1 MARGGVNKA
10 VVQAARLAIL
20 ARGEN
25 PSIDAVRIEMGNTG
39 SKTTIHRYLKEL
51 DDSESRLTITEAPI
65 DDELGELVARLALR
79 LKEKAQ
85 EPIDL
90 ALAQFEQHKAALLA
104 QVETLEAAHAELKQQ
119 FDIQAS
125 ALAEE
130 SAALQTA
137 NTSLQTEQTRN
148 AGLSQACSDYEL
160 RITDKDEQ
168 IRSLEEKH
176 LHAREALE
184 HYRTAIKEQRE
195 QEQRRHEGQLQQ
207 VQAELRQAQQSAMVR
222 QDEITQ
228 LHRDNERLLIEH
240 RVTLKELTA
249 LQAQTRKDQAL
260 QQKLGEQL
268 NLIESERTLLQER
281 LRVAVLE
288 SQPRQR
294 QHRKP
299 DQSATGVRM
308 VTNSSAAVG
317 CTPMVS
323 SKCCLVAPALSAI
336 ARPCTI
342 SPASGPTMWQP
353 NTLSVSASTTSFI
366 KVFSWQSVNVSF
378 MGRKRLSKIC
388 TLWPFFF
395 ASSSVRPTVPMFGR
409 LNTAVGIIA

>member
-1 MARGGVNKA
+1 MARGGINKA
-10 VVQAARLAIL
+10 VVQTARLAIL

-51 DDSESRLTITEAPI
+51 DESETRVTITEAPI
-65 DDELGELVARLALR
+65 DDELGELVARLAQR

-90 ALAQFEQHKAALLA
+90 ALAQFEQQKAALLA
-104 QVETLEAAHAELKQQ
+104 QVQALEEAHGQLKQQ
-119 FDIQAS
+119 FDIQTA

-130 SAALQTA
+130 SAALHTA
-137 NTSLQTEQTRN
+137 STSLQTEQTRN

-160 RITDKDEQ
+160 RINDKDEQ

-176 LHAREALE
+176 LHARDALE

-240 RVTLKELTA
+240 RVTVKELTA
-249 LQAQTRKDQAL
+249 LQEQSRKDQA
-260 QQKLGEQL
+260 QQLKLSEQVG
-268 NLIESERTLLQER
+268 LIDSERTLLQER

-288 SQPRQR
+288 SQSRQEALTEH
-294 QHRKP
+294 QH
-299 DQSATGVRM
+299 
-308 VTNSSAAVG
+308 TNKALELELIKAQASIEALRLAAAVAA
-317 CTPMVS
+317 TPEAT
-323 SKCCLVAPALSAI
+323 SKA
-336 ARPCTI
+336 
-342 SPASGPTMWQP
+342 
-353 NTLSVSASTTSFI
+353 
-366 KVFSWQSVNVSF
+366 
-378 MGRKRLSKIC
+378 
-388 TLWPFFF
+388 
-395 ASSSVRPTVPMFGR
+395 
-409 LNTAVGIIA
+409 

>member
-1 MARGGVNKA
+1 MARGGINKA
-10 VVQAARLAIL
+10 VVQTARLAIL

-51 DDSESRLTITEAPI
+51 DDSETRLTITEAPI
-65 DDELGELVARLALR
+65 DDELGELVSRLAQR

-90 ALAQFEQHKAALLA
+90 ALAQFEQQKAALLT
-104 QVETLEAAHAELKQQ
+104 QLETLEEAHGQLKQQ
-119 FDIQAS
+119 FDIQAA

-137 NTSLQTEQTRN
+137 SSSLQIEQTRN

-160 RITDKDEQ
+160 RINDKDEQ

-176 LHAREALE
+176 LHARDALE
-184 HYRTAIKEQRE
+184 HYRNAIKDQRE

-207 VQAELRQAQQSAMVR
+207 VQAELRQAQQSALVR

-240 RVTLKELTA
+240 RVTTKELAA
-249 LQAQTRKDQAL
+249 LQENTRKDQA
-260 QQKLGEQL
+260 QQLKLSEQVSR
-268 NLIESERTLLQER
+268 IDSERTLLQER

-288 SQPRQR
+288 SQSRQAALTEH
-294 QHRKP
+294 QH
-299 DQSATGVRM
+299 
-308 VTNSSAAVG
+308 TNKTLELDLIKAQASIEALRLAAVIAT
-317 CTPMVS
+317 TPE
-323 SKCCLVAPALSAI
+323 AEP
-336 ARPCTI
+336 
-342 SPASGPTMWQP
+342 QD
-353 NTLSVSASTTSFI
+353 
-366 KVFSWQSVNVSF
+366 
-378 MGRKRLSKIC
+378 
-388 TLWPFFF
+388 
-395 ASSSVRPTVPMFGR
+395 
-409 LNTAVGIIA
+409 

>member
-1 MARGGVNKA
+1 MARGGINKA
-10 VVQAARLAIL
+10 VVQTARLAIL

-51 DDSESRLTITEAPI
+51 DDSESRATITEAPI
-65 DDELGELVARLALR
+65 DDELGELVARLAQR
-79 LKEKAQ
+79 LKDKAQ

-90 ALAQFEQHKAALLA
+90 ALAHFEQQKAALLA
-104 QVETLEAAHAELKQQ
+104 QIETLEAAHADLKQQ
-119 FDIQAS
+119 FEIQSS

-137 NTSLQTEQTRN
+137 STSLQTEQTRN

-176 LHAREALE
+176 LHARDALE
-184 HYRTAIKEQRE
+184 HYRNAIKEQRE

-240 RVTLKELTA
+240 RVTAKELAA
-249 LQAQTRKDQAL
+249 LQEQNRKDQAA
-260 QQKLGEQL
+260 QQKLSEQV

-288 SQPRQR
+288 SQSRQEALAE
-294 QHRKP
+294 QL
-299 DQSATGVRM
+299 QSNKSLELDLVKAQASIEALRLA
-308 VTNSSAAVG
+308 AAVAAAPEA
-317 CTPMVS
+317 TPQ
-323 SKCCLVAPALSAI
+323 
-336 ARPCTI
+336 
-342 SPASGPTMWQP
+342 G
-353 NTLSVSASTTSFI
+353 
-366 KVFSWQSVNVSF
+366 
-378 MGRKRLSKIC
+378 
-388 TLWPFFF
+388 
-395 ASSSVRPTVPMFGR
+395 
-409 LNTAVGIIA
+409 

>member
-1 MARGGVNKA
+1 MARGGINKA
-10 VVQAARLAIL
+10 VVQTARLAIL

-51 DDSESRLTITEAPI
+51 DESETRVTITEAPI
-65 DDELGELVARLALR
+65 DDELGELVARLAQR

-90 ALAQFEQHKAALLA
+90 ALAQFEQQKAALLA
-104 QVETLEAAHAELKQQ
+104 QVQALEEAHGQLKHQ
-119 FDIQAS
+119 FDIQAA

-130 SAALQTA
+130 SAALHIA
-137 NTSLQTEQTRN
+137 STSLQTEQTRN

-160 RITDKDEQ
+160 RINDKDEQ

-176 LHAREALE
+176 LHARDALE

-240 RVTLKELTA
+240 RVTVKELTA
-249 LQAQTRKDQAL
+249 LQEQSRKDQA
-260 QQKLGEQL
+260 QQLKLSEQVG
-268 NLIESERTLLQER
+268 LIDSERTLLQER

-288 SQPRQR
+288 NQSRQEALTEH
-294 QHRKP
+294 QH
-299 DQSATGVRM
+299 
-308 VTNSSAAVG
+308 TNKALELELIKAQASIEALRLAAAVAA
-317 CTPMVS
+317 TPE
-323 SKCCLVAPALSAI
+323 
-336 ARPCTI
+336 
-342 SPASGPTMWQP
+342 
-353 NTLSVSASTTSFI
+353 TTS
-366 KVFSWQSVNVSF
+366 K
-378 MGRKRLSKIC
+378 
-388 TLWPFFF
+388 
-395 ASSSVRPTVPMFGR
+395 A
-409 LNTAVGIIA
+409 

>member
-1 MARGGVNKA
+1 MARGGINKA
-10 VVQAARLAIL
+10 VVQTARLAII

-51 DDSESRLTITEAPI
+51 DESETRLTITEAPI
-65 DDELGELVARLALR
+65 DDELGELVARLAQR

-90 ALAQFEQHKAALLA
+90 ALAQFEQQKAALLA
-104 QVETLEAAHAELKQQ
+104 QIEDLEEAHSQLKQQ
-119 FDIQAS
+119 FDIQSA

-137 NTSLQTEQTRN
+137 STSLQTEQTRN

-160 RITDKDEQ
+160 RINDKDEQ

-176 LHAREALE
+176 LHARDALE
-184 HYRTAIKEQRE
+184 HYRNAIKEQRE

-240 RVTLKELTA
+240 RVTAKELAA
-249 LQAQTRKDQAL
+249 LQEQSRKDQAQQL
-260 QQKLGEQL
+260 QLSEQVS
-268 NLIESERTLLQER
+268 LIESERTLLQER

-288 SQPRQR
+288 SQSRQEALTEH
-294 QHRKP
+294 QH
-299 DQSATGVRM
+299 
-308 VTNSSAAVG
+308 TNKTLELDLIKAQASIEALRLAA
-317 CTPMVS
+317 
-323 SKCCLVAPALSAI
+323 AI
-336 ARPCTI
+336 AAAPEAT
-342 SPASGPTMWQP
+342 PEA
-353 NTLSVSASTTSFI
+353 
-366 KVFSWQSVNVSF
+366 
-378 MGRKRLSKIC
+378 
-388 TLWPFFF
+388 
-395 ASSSVRPTVPMFGR
+395 
-409 LNTAVGIIA
+409 

>member
-1 MARGGVNKA
+1 MARGGINKA
-10 VVQAARLAIL
+10 VVQTARLAIL

-51 DDSESRLTITEAPI
+51 DESEARLYITQAPI
-65 DDELGELVARLALR
+65 DDELGELVARLAQR

-90 ALAQFEQHKAALLA
+90 ALAQFELQKTALLA
-104 QVETLEAAHAELKQQ
+104 QVEALEEARSQLKQQ
-119 FDIQAS
+119 FDIQAA

-137 NTSLQTEQTRN
+137 STSLQTEQTRN

-160 RITDKDEQ
+160 RVNDKDAQ

-184 HYRTAIKEQRE
+184 HYRNAVKDQRE

-240 RVTLKELTA
+240 RVTAKELTA
-249 LQAQTRKDQAL
+249 LQEQTRKDQAVQL
-260 QQKLGEQL
+260 KLSEQVS
-268 NLIESERTLLQER
+268 LIENERTLLQER
-281 LRVAVLE
+281 LRVSALE
-288 SQPRQR
+288 SQSRQEALAEH
-294 QHRKP
+294 QLTNKTLEL
-299 DQSATGVRM
+299 DLIKAQSSIEALRL
-308 VTNSSAAVG
+308 AAVVAT
-317 CTPMVS
+317 TPE
-323 SKCCLVAPALSAI
+323 ATP
-336 ARPCTI
+336 
-342 SPASGPTMWQP
+342 
-353 NTLSVSASTTSFI
+353 
-366 KVFSWQSVNVSF
+366 
-378 MGRKRLSKIC
+378 
-388 TLWPFFF
+388 
-395 ASSSVRPTVPMFGR
+395 
-409 LNTAVGIIA
+409 